1 MKEFVFNSI
10 IELVQKFNTE
20 QKCIDFLEQQR
31 WNGNVVSPY
40 DPTSKVYKCKNN
52 LYKCKNT
59 NKFFN
64 VRTGTMFENSNISL
78 RTWFLAIYLIASHKK
93 GISSCQVAKYLN
105 VTQKTGWFMLQ
116 RIRKCF
122 NFENNTILTNE
133 VEIDEVYLGGV
144 NSKSKG
150 QPGGQGRSTKYKSA
164 VLGMVERGGKL
175 NAMKVENT
183 KGSTIIP
190 QVAKYI
196 KDATVFTD
204 EWIGYKKIKEMF
216 DHYVIKH
223 SNDEFVNGRIYTNT
237 IEGFW
242 SLLKRGFLGTY
253 HFVSKKHL
261 QIYVDEFVFRYNT
274 KGMDECSRFNYLMK
288 NIGIR
293 TRYCDL
299 VAG

>member
-1 MKEFVFNSI
+1 
-10 IELVQKFNTE
+10 
-20 QKCIDFLEQQR
+20 
-31 WNGNVVSPY
+31 
-40 DPTSKVYKCKNN
+40 
-52 LYKCKNT
+52 
-59 NKFFN
+59 
-64 VRTGTMFENSNISL
+64 MFESSNISL
-78 RTWFLAIYLIASHKK
+78 QTWFLAIYLIASHKK
-93 GISSCQVAKYLN
+93 GISSCQLAKDLN
-105 VTQKTGWFMLQ
+105 VTQKTGWFILH

-122 NFENNTILTNE
+122 NFENKTTLSNE

-175 NAMKVENT
+175 NAIKVPDT

-196 KDATVFTD
+196 KDATIYTD
-204 EWIGYKKIKEMF
+204 EWIGYKRIKEMF

-223 SNDEFVNGRIYTNT
+223 SNDEFVRGKIYTNT

-261 QIYVDEFVFRYNT
+261 QVYVDEFVFRYNT
-274 KGMDECSRFNYLMK
+274 KNMNEYNRFVHLLGNMSV
-288 NIGIR
+288 R
-293 TRYCDL
+293 TRYTDL
-299 VAG
+299 VVG